1 MTGKRQ
7 LTVLGSTGSIGRSTL
22 DVVSRCDNI
31 SIFALS
37 AFRNSELLLSQ
48 CLKHEPKYAVLLD
61 REQHKHFKRLLDV
74 SGCKTEFLDTEDAL
88 EFIAAHEQ
96 VDVVMAAI
104 VGAAGLSSGLAAV
117 SAGKCLLLANKESL
131 IMSGKLFIDA
141 AKRNKA
147 DILPIDSEHNAI
159 FQCLAETRS
168 RLSSTDG
175 RFVDKLVLTA
185 SGGPFLN
192 TPKKALARVTPEQA
206 CAHPKWSMGRKIS
219 VDSASLMNKGLELI
233 EASFLFDLP
242 GTAIDIVVH
251 PQSIV
256 HSMVYYRDGS
266 VLAQLANPD
275 MRVPIAYGLAFP
287 GRMVSGAKVL
297 DLTRQPALEFSE
309 PDVDRFPCVS
319 LGRAALEAGGTA
331 PAVLNAAN
339 EIAVAAFLSNRIGFQ
354 QIPAIIEAVLSKT
367 PCEPAT
373 SLDIIR
379 GADSAARIEA
389 KKLI

>member
-1 MTGKRQ
+1 MNGYRQ
-7 LTVLGSTGSIGRSTL
+7 LTILGSTGSIGRSTL

-31 SIFALS
+31 SVFALS
-37 AFRNSELLLSQ
+37 AYRNSEMLLTQ
-48 CLKHEPKYAVLLD
+48 CLQYEPRYAVLVD
-61 REQHKHFKRLLDV
+61 PEQHQQFKRLLSE

-88 EFIAAHEQ
+88 ELIAAHEQ

-104 VGAAGLSSGLAAV
+104 VGAAGLASGLAAV
-117 SAGKCLLLANKESL
+117 SAGKRLLLANKESL
-131 IMSGKLFIDA
+131 IMSGKLFTEA
-141 AKRNKA
+141 AKQNNA
-147 DILPIDSEHNAI
+147 DIIPIDSEHNAI

-168 RLSSTDG
+168 GLSVTDR

-192 TPKKALARVTPEQA
+192 TPKEVLAKVTPEQA
-206 CAHPKWSMGRKIS
+206 CAHPKWSMGQKIS
-219 VDSASLMNKGLELI
+219 VDSATLMNKGLELI

-287 GRMVSGAKVL
+287 DRMASGAEVL
-297 DLTRQPALEFSE
+297 DLTRQPALEFSK

-339 EIAVAAFLSNRIGFQ
+339 EIAVAAFLSNRLGFQ
-354 QIPAIIEAVLSKT
+354 QIPVIIEAVLSKT
-367 PCEPAT
+367 PCEPAV
-373 SLDIIR
+373 SLDIIQ
-379 GADSAARIEA
+379 GADSAARIAA
-389 KKLI
+389 KELI

>member
-37 AFRNSELLLSQ
+37 AYRNSELLLSQ
-48 CLKHEPKYAVLLD
+48 CLQHEPKYAVLVDL
-61 REQHKHFKRLLDV
+61 EQHQHFKRLLAG
-74 SGCKTEFLDTEDAL
+74 SGCTTEFLDIEDAL

-141 AKRNKA
+141 AKRNNA
-147 DILPIDSEHNAI
+147 DIIPIDSEHNAI

-168 RLSSTDG
+168 GLSSTDG

-192 TPKKALARVTPEQA
+192 TPKKALAKVTPEQA
-206 CAHPKWSMGRKIS
+206 CAHPMWSMGRKIS

-287 GRMVSGAKVL
+287 GRMASGAKVL

-309 PDVDRFPCVS
+309 PDMDRFPCIS

-354 QIPAIIEAVLSKT
+354 QIPVIIEAVLSKT
-367 PCEPAT
+367 PCEPAA

-379 GADSAARIEA
+379 GADSAARIAA

>member
-37 AFRNSELLLSQ
+37 AYRNSELLLSQ
-48 CLKHEPKYAVLLD
+48 CLQHEPKYAVLVD
-61 REQHKHFKRLLDV
+61 PEQHKYFKRLLAV

-88 EFIAAHEQ
+88 ELVAAHEQ

-131 IMSGKLFIDA
+131 IMSGKLFMDT
-141 AKRNKA
+141 AKRNNA
-147 DILPIDSEHNAI
+147 DIIPIDSEHNAI

-168 RLSSTDG
+168 GLSSTDG

-192 TPKKALARVTPEQA
+192 TPKKALAKVTPEQA
-206 CAHPKWSMGRKIS
+206 CAHPKWSMGQKIS

-287 GRMVSGAKVL
+287 GRMASGAKVL

-309 PDVDRFPCVS
+309 PDVDRFPCIS
-319 LGRAALEAGGTA
+319 LGRAALQAGGTA

-339 EIAVAAFLSNRIGFQ
+339 EIAVAAFLSNRIEFQ
-354 QIPAIIEAVLSKT
+354 QIPVIIEAVLSKI
-367 PCEPAT
+367 PCESAA

-379 GADSAARIEA
+379 GADSTARIEA